1 MLFLR
6 FLPVVVMKLEP
17 ELLRQCWFLTGPT
30 AVGKTELS
38 LQLAD
43 HLEAEILSLDSMAI
57 YRGMDL
63 GTAKPSAAEQARIPH
78 HLIDLADPWEEYT
91 VADYLSA
98 AASSCEQILLRQK
111 TPLFVG
117 GTGFYL
123 RSLLR
128 GIFQGPPMDEEVRG
142 TLADRY
148 DAQGADNLY
157 AELQSLDPQAA
168 GKIHPNDKRR
178 IVRAL
183 EVHQLTGRPFSSFHD
198 EEPLPEDEQPS
209 HVYWLSPPRDWL
221 HERINR
227 RVDQM
232 IADGLVEEVRTL
244 LALPQPLS
252 KTARQAIGYKELFDA
267 IEANGNLD
275 EAIELIKT
283 RSRQFARRQHTWFR
297 NLEECRSVEI
307 TGTET
312 PGELVNSLVT
322 SIN

>member
-1 MLFLR
+1 
-6 FLPVVVMKLEP
+6 MKLP
-17 ELLRQCWFLTGPT
+17 PDLLTKCWFLTGPT

-38 LQLAD
+38 LQLAERL
-43 HLEAEILSLDSMAI
+43 HAEILSLDSMAI
-57 YRGMDL
+57 YRGMDV
-63 GTAKPSAAEQARIPH
+63 GTAKPSAAEQERVPH
-78 HLIDLADPWEEYT
+78 HLIDLVDPWEEFT
-91 VADYLSA
+91 VADYLA
-98 AASSCEQILLRQK
+98 AAVRCCERIVSRGGI
-111 TPLFVG
+111 PLFVG

-128 GIFQGPPMDEEVRG
+128 GIFQGPPADEQVRRQ
-142 TLADRY
+142 LEARY
-148 DAQGADNLY
+148 DTEGADTLY
-157 AELQSLDPQAA
+157 TELARLDPAA
-168 GKIHPNDKRR
+168 AEKLHPNDKRR

-183 EVHQLTGRPFSSFHD
+183 EVYQLTGRPFSSFH
-198 EEPLPEDEQPS
+198 EEVPLAVGERPQ

-221 HERINR
+221 HERINQ

-232 IADGLVEEVRTL
+232 IADGLVDEVRAL

-267 IEANGNLD
+267 IESGGNLE

-297 NLEECRSVEI
+297 NLEECRPVEI

-312 PGELVNSLVT
+312 PEELVEKLVEPR
-322 SIN
+322 

>member
-1 MLFLR
+1 
-6 FLPVVVMKLEP
+6 MKLAP
-17 ELLRQCWFLTGPT
+17 DLLQQCWFLTGPT
-30 AVGKTELS
+30 AVGKTGLS
-38 LQLAD
+38 LQLAEN
-43 HLEAEILSLDSMAI
+43 LGAEILSLDSMAI
-57 YRGMDL
+57 YRRMDL
-63 GTAKPSAAEQARIPH
+63 GTAKPSAEEQARVPH
-78 HLIDLADPWEEYT
+78 HLIDLVDPWEEFT
-91 VADYLSA
+91 VADYLKA
-98 AASSCEQILLRQK
+98 AATCCEQIVSRGN

-128 GIFQGPPMDEEVRG
+128 GIFEGPPRGENVRQALE
-142 TLADRY
+142 TRY
-148 DAQGADNLY
+148 VTEGAERLY
-157 AELQSLDPQAA
+157 AELQSLDPEAA
-168 GKIHPNDKRR
+168 KKIHPNDKRR

-183 EVHQLTGRPFSSFHD
+183 EVRHLTGRPFSSFHE
-198 EEPLPEDEQPS
+198 EEPLPEDERPR

-232 IADGLVEEVRTL
+232 IADGLIDEVRTL

-267 IEANGNLD
+267 VEADGDLG

-297 NLEECRSVEI
+297 NLAECHSLEI
-307 TGTET
+307 TGTES
-312 PGELVNSLVT
+312 PEELVELLVPT
-322 SIN
+322 RNRHSK